1 MKMLIKKIVKRA
13 IFAYLERRGTTK
25 FRRHEIDHR
34 LISETVGLLQSLAG
48 TIDAIPISEP
58 IDEVWKSFQK
68 EFINQISEASLPSF
82 LRLPIIQETM
92 FANFAPYLVKEH
104 LYVRSKIKKNS
115 KLADLTIEDG
125 VGTPLPFL
133 LDTASSGNLI
143 HSLYHLLRFEEF
155 ANVSFAELGR
165 VVEFGGG
172 YGSLCR
178 VLYRAGFHGSYWIHD
193 LPMFSLLQVFFLRTV
208 GFDVVHESHISDVS
222 RPKGITCFNK
232 VAKGRYP
239 GKGQA
244 GKTLYIATW
253 SLSEVGLEYRTEQE
267 EIMNVSSYF
276 LIAFFER
283 LKGFDNLG
291 YFKAIAEQ
299 RKDIEWQIVEIPHMR
314 KSYYMFGRPV
324 AS

>member
-1 MKMLIKKIVKRA
+1 MKILIKKAVKEA
-13 IFAYLERRGTTK
+13 IFAYLEKRGTTK
-25 FRRHEIDHR
+25 FRRHKIDHR
-34 LISETVGLLQSLAG
+34 FISETVGLLRSLAG
-48 TIDAIPISEP
+48 KVDAISISEP
-58 IDEVWKSFQK
+58 IDEVWKSFQR

-104 LYVRSKIKKNS
+104 LYVRSKIKRNS
-115 KLADLTIEDG
+115 RLAELTIEDG
-125 VGTPLPFL
+125 VGTPIPFL
-133 LDTASSGNLI
+133 FDTASSGNLI
-143 HSLYHLLRFEEF
+143 HGVYHLLRFEEF
-155 ANVSFAELGR
+155 ANVSSAELDR

-178 VLYRAGFHGSYWIHD
+178 VLSRAGFRGSYWIHD

-208 GFDVVHESHISDVS
+208 GFDVVHEPLISDVS
-222 RPKGITCFNK
+222 RHEGITCFNK
-232 VAKGRYP
+232 VAKGVYP

-253 SLSEVGLEYRTEQE
+253 SLSEVGLKYRTEQE
-267 EIMNVSSYF
+267 EIMNDSSYF
-276 LIAFFER
+276 LIAFCES
-283 LKGFDNLG
+283 LEGFDNLA

-299 RKDIEWQIVEIPHMR
+299 RKDIAWQIVEIPHMR

-324 AS
+324 AP